1 MKIEAAEAAQ
11 QLSDILKGIK
21 TEYEHLD
28 REVRY
33 YDLECTDLL
42 HALEF
47 MEIDNDMR
55 LNISQQ
61 LQDNRRKRRVIK
73 NERECLQPLYEVSE
87 GHPHLVYEFERARW
101 RAERIEC
108 IQKQRMYTPRIR
120 TDMQQAFDK
129 ANRRNDIAGG

>member
-11 QLSDILKGIK
+11 QLNDILKGIK
-21 TEYEHLD
+21 TEYERLD

-61 LQDNRRKRRVIK
+61 LEDNRRKRRVIK
-73 NERECLQPLYEVSE
+73 NERERLQPLYEVSE
-87 GHPHLVYEFERARW
+87 GHPHLVYEFEKAKW
-101 RAERIEC
+101 RAEKIEC
-108 IQKQRMYTPRIR
+108 IQKHRMYTPRIR
-120 TDMQQAFDK
+120 TDLQQAFDRV
-129 ANRRNDIAGG
+129 NCRD